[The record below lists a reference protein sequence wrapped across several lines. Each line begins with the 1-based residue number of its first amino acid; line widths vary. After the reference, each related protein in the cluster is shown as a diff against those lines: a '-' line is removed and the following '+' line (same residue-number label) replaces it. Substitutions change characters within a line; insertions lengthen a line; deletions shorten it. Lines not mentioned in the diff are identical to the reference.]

1 MPNPL
6 QLDVRVADD
15 DWDAV
20 IGKDAAAF
28 ALNVLRA
35 AVKHEGRAGDV
46 AVLFTDDAEM
56 RTLNRTWKSKDK
68 PTNVLSF
75 PAPEGFGSLGDVALG
90 LQTIAAEA
98 QDQGKT
104 AADHT
109 AHLLVHGFLHLL
121 GYDHQSD
128 PEASAMEERERAILA
143 SLGIADPYG
152 DSGSGVQPHQGAARE
167 R

>member
-6 QLDVRVADD
+6 VLDVRVAADGWDD
-15 DWDAV
+15 LF
-20 IGKDAAAF
+20 GEKPEAF
-28 ALNVLRA
+28 ALKVLKA
-35 AVKHEGRAGDV
+35 AAKREGRAGDV

-56 RTLNRTWKSKDK
+56 RTLNRTWKGKDK

-90 LQTIAAEA
+90 FETIAAEA
-98 QDQGKT
+98 VGQGKT
-104 AADHT
+104 RADHA

-121 GYDHQSD
+121 GYDHQND
-128 PEASAMEERERAILA
+128 ADAERMEDRERAIL
-143 SLGIADPYG
+143 SDLGIADPYDEDRAG
-152 DSGSGVQPHQGAARE
+152 GQPLQGAARE